1 MASDESFVTYIC
13 DQMAGAG
20 NISSR
25 KMFGEYAIYC
35 GVKVVALVC
44 DNQLFIKPTPA
55 GKTAIG
61 TPVERVPY
69 HGAKPQYLITDRLDD
84 KDWLARLVTATARD
98 LPEPK
103 PKKPNAARK
112 SK

>member
-1 MASDESFVTYIC
+1 MASDESFVTYVC

-20 NISSR
+20 HISSR
-25 KMFGEYAIYC
+25 QMFGEYAIYC

-44 DNQLFIKPTPA
+44 GNQLFIKPTPA
-55 GKTAIG
+55 GKTAIRH
-61 TPVERVPY
+61 PVERVPY
-69 HGAKPQYLITDRLDD
+69 PAAKPHYLVTDRLDD
-84 KDWLARLVTATARD
+84 QDWLALVVAATAHD

-103 PKKPNAARK
+103 PKKLKAARK